1 MPVTPVSGCDKPVSG
16 GVSEKLTQLIA
27 AIALGDEAALTAL
40 YDITRRQVYGLILRI
55 LKDAALAEE
64 VTLDVYLQVWR
75 EAARYQ
81 AERGSPLAWLVTLA
95 RSRALDRRRAVKSKY
110 EQAKDKW
117 PNGEAI
123 KAIDCPPDEGAI
135 DAERAHYVHA
145 AIAQLTPEQRQ
156 AVALAYFEGLSH
168 SEIAARLAIPLGTVK
183 TRIRHGM
190 LRLQEI
196 LAPDF
201 GEDRP

>member
-1 MPVTPVSGCDKPVSG
+1 MPVTPVSGYNKPISS

-27 AIALGDEAALTAL
+27 AIALGDEGALTAL
-40 YDITRRQVYGLILRI
+40 YDITRRQVYGLTLSI
-55 LKDAALAEE
+55 LKDTALAEE

-95 RSRALDRRRAVKSKY
+95 RSRALDRRRTVKSKH

-117 PNGEAI
+117 PNE
-123 KAIDCPPDEGAI
+123 DMDFSLDEGAI

-145 AIAQLTPEQRQ
+145 AIARLTPEQRQ

-168 SEIAARLAIPLGTVK
+168 SEIAVRLAIPLGTVK
-183 TRIRHGM
+183 TRIRQGM

>member
-1 MPVTPVSGCDKPVSG
+1 MPVKPVSGCDKPVSG

-40 YDITRRQVYGLILRI
+40 YDITRRQLYGLTLSI
-55 LKDAALAEE
+55 LKDTALAEE

-95 RSRALDRRRAVKSKY
+95 RSRALDRRRAIKSKH
-110 EQAKDKW
+110 EQARDKW
-117 PNGEAI
+117 PNG
-123 KAIDCPPDEGAI
+123 DMNFSSDEGAI
-135 DAERAHYVHA
+135 DAERARYVHA

-168 SEIAARLAIPLGTVK
+168 SEIAVRLAIPLGTVK